1 MVKASKEANVSLEQ
15 LTAVGN
21 AMPGGFVM
29 YTAAQPE
36 SIIYINEELV
46 EIYGCDDKEDFLRFT
61 KGVFPG
67 LVHPDDI
74 TEIERDIIDQIKSD
88 NDNFDHVQYRALK
101 KSGEEIFIDDYG
113 RLLNT
118 EEYGDVYFVFIQDIT
133 EMKQLQD
140 KNIRMELELEQE
152 RQLEV
157 VREEFLFH
165 ISHDIRTPMNAISG
179 YTSLALNHMGDE
191 VALQE
196 DLEKIKQSSDQM
208 LLMVD
213 NLLDINQMTKTDVVI
228 DLKPRNLSKDIE
240 SLGKLFLPLAKSKNV
255 NMTIDS
261 HVDTPRLW
269 LDQRLFQ
276 RIFHCILDN
285 SIKFTKP
292 GGNVKLYVTQSP
304 SSEDTVDT
312 TFVIEDTGIGMSQ
325 EFIEK
330 ACTPFER
337 ELTSTLS
344 RKAGVGIGLSVA
356 KGFIDALGGV
366 IDIKSSKG
374 EGTTVTITLPLKKFV
389 WEEKKSVV
397 PKDCRILIVEDMEI
411 NRVITQT
418 ILEDEGFI
426 TEYAVDGK
434 EGYEAVLN
442 NEPNYY
448 SLVLMDIQMPV
459 MNGYDSTK
467 AIRSIDRD
475 DTSTL
480 PIVALYANVGEDA
493 IKESLAS
500 GMNQHVAKPFK
511 PDQLV
516 EIILSYINN

>member
-1 MVKASKEANVSLEQ
+1 MVKASKEAKVSLEQ
-15 LTAVGN
+15 LKAVGN

-29 YTAAQPE
+29 YTAAAPE

-46 EIYGCDDKEDFLRFT
+46 GIYGCDDEADFLEFT

-74 TEIERDIIDQIKSD
+74 MEIERDIVKQINSHN
-88 NDNFDHVQYRALK
+88 NDFDHVQYRALK

-133 EMKQLQD
+133 AMKKLQD
-140 KNIRMELELEQE
+140 ENIRMQLQLEQE
-152 RQLEV
+152 RQLET

-179 YTSLALNHMGDE
+179 YTSLALNHIDDE
-191 VALQE
+191 ESLRE
-196 DLEKIKQSSDQM
+196 NLEKIKQSSNQM

-213 NLLDINQMTKTDVVI
+213 NLLDINEMKKTEVVI
-228 DLKPRNLSKDIE
+228 DAKPRNLSKDIDALSE
-240 SLGKLFLPLAKSKNV
+240 LFIPLAKAKNISM
-255 NMTIDS
+255 NFDS
-261 HVDTPRLW
+261 TLKYPKLW
-269 LDQRLFQ
+269 LDLRLFQ

-285 SIKFTKP
+285 AIKFTEA
-292 GGNVKLYVTQSP
+292 GGNVKLYVTQTP
-304 SSEDTVDT
+304 AKDDMINT
-312 TFVIEDTGIGMSQ
+312 TFVIEDTGIGMSP
-325 EFIEK
+325 EFIKK

-344 RKAGVGIGLSVA
+344 GQEGVGIGLSVA
-356 KGFIDALGGV
+356 KGFINALNGV

-374 EGTTVTITLPLKKFV
+374 EGTTVTITLPFKQFI
-389 WEEKKSVV
+389 WEEKKKTI
-397 PKDCRILIVEDMEI
+397 PKDCRILIVEDIEL
-411 NRVITQT
+411 NRVIAQT
-418 ILEDEGFI
+418 VLEDEGFL
-426 TEYAVDGK
+426 TEYAENGK

-442 NEPNYY
+442 NEPGYY

-459 MNGYDSTK
+459 MDGYESTR
-467 AIRSIDRD
+467 AIRGIDRD
-475 DTSTL
+475 DAATL
-480 PIVALYANVGEDA
+480 PIVALSANVGEDA

-500 GMNQHVAKPFK
+500 GMNQHIAKPFK
-511 PDQLV
+511 PDQLIDIIMSYV
-516 EIILSYINN
+516 E